1 MISHKRGHSKV
12 NHIMKSDSHGSAYNP
27 THLFNGRKFSF
38 CNFPQWFEGSSRPSR
53 LTIKLKIL
61 HDSIHSISI
70 RIEIIIGKFVY
81 GPQAHNDGNHY
92 AKTEATY
99 IQGPYYL
106 LLVEIS
112 NKLFHWVNRSF
123 LSYSRLSGIKDK
135 T

>member
-12 NHIMKSDSHGSAYNP
+12 NHIMKSHPHSPAYNP
-27 THLFNGRKFSF
+27 AHLFNGRKFF
-38 CNFPQWFEGSSRPSR
+38 FRNFTQRFEGSSCPDRFS
-53 LTIKLKIL
+53 IELKIL

-92 AKTEATY
+92 AKTETTY
-99 IQGPYYL
+99 IQCPYYL

-112 NKLFHWVNRSF
+112 NKLLHWVNRSF
-123 LSYSRLSGIKDK
+123 FKLQPTIRHQR
-135 T
+135 